1 MVLTGYPS
9 AILLL
14 IITQVC
20 VVNTTGFDSNSTIP
34 RRKINAT
41 TLNSPLQTTNKMQ
54 TIVSGFYE
62 AFTYREEIANLQSQ
76 KEIKDE
82 GNPVSAVLLLI
93 VGCISIVL
101 LACLC
106 TCYMH
111 CRNAIIYGIFLLLSY
126 HLREYFVENIF
137 QLDFESIVQRTVNQK
152 VDRCVEN

>member
-1 MVLTGYPS
+1 MVVKGYPS
-9 AILLL
+9 AILFL

-20 VVNTTGFDSNSTIP
+20 VVNTTGFDPTTTIT

-54 TIVSGFYE
+54 ASVSEFHE
-62 AFTYREEIANLQSQ
+62 TFTYPEEISTLQSQ

-82 GNPVSAVLLLI
+82 QNPVSGLKLLF

-111 CRNAIIYGIFLLLSY
+111 CRNAIIYGVLPYYCETSRIG
-126 HLREYFVENIF
+126 
-137 QLDFESIVQRTVNQK
+137 QLYISWHQSRNQTTT
-152 VDRCVEN
+152 